1 MKQINFND
9 YIVYE
14 DGKIYSNKTNKFL
27 SDNPDSHGYIQNFLS
42 INHKQIRYKR
52 HRLIALL
59 FLENDSP
66 EIKTIVNHKD
76 GNKLNNNI
84 SNLEWCTYFE
94 NNKHARET
102 GLNDISKSNKKRFED
117 KEFRKNFSNKM
128 KERMKNIDMKR
139 DKNPNFKRDIL
150 FKGKLYSAIEFKE
163 IFNLS
168 IKTVYI
174 QKQKYNKG
182 KPVKL
187 WKENN
192 ITIIKPNKNK
202 S

>member
-1 MKQINFND
+1 
-9 YIVYE
+9 
-14 DGKIYSNKTNKFL
+14 
-27 SDNPDSHGYIQNFLS
+27 
-42 INHKQIRYKR
+42 
-52 HRLIALL
+52 
-59 FLENDSP
+59 
-66 EIKTIVNHKD
+66 
-76 GNKLNNNI
+76 
-84 SNLEWCTYFE
+84 
-94 NNKHARET
+94 
-102 GLNDISKSNKKRFED
+102 
-117 KEFRKNFSNKM
+117 
-128 KERMKNIDMKR
+128 MKNIDMKR